1 MTITAENIAYSHQIG
16 QQAADSF
23 AALLIENIAITPSDS
38 KVSIENKIAILTSL
52 KNYILHNI
60 DIDALPNDALQLK
73 FIKLIAQLNE
83 QIEAFNI
90 LVGKF
95 SHEDLKRIGQHFARK
110 TQYPVGL
117 TD

>member
-1 MTITAENIAYSHQIG
+1 MTITTENIAHSQQIG

-23 AALLIENIAITPSDS
+23 AALLIENIAIAPSDN
-38 KVSIENKIAILTSL
+38 KASIENKITILTSL
-52 KNYILHNI
+52 KTYVLTHI
-60 DIDALPNDALQLK
+60 DIDTLPNDALQLK

-83 QIEAFNI
+83 QIEEFEI

-95 SHEDLKRIGQHFARK
+95 SREDLTRIGKHFSRK

-117 TD
+117 VD